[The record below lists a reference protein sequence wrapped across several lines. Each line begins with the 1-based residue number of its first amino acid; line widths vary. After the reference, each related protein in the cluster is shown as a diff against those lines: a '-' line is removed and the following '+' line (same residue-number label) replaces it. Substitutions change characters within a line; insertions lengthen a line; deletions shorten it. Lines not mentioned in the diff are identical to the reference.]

1 MVGHRM
7 THELLGQ
14 LTARKETFKDNH
26 LSVGQMGELIDL
38 VHDRVITGSF
48 KPCMSPDAC
57 ET

>member
-1 MVGHRM
+1 M

-26 LSVGQMGELIDL
+26 LSVGRMGELIDL

-48 KPCMSPDAC
+48 KPCMSPDAR